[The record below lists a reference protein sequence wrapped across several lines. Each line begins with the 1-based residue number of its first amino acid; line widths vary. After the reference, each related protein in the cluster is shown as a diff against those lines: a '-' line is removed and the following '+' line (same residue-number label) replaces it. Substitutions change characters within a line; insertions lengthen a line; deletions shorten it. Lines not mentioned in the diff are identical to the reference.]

1 MLRAVIPL
9 AGMRVHAVI
18 LAGGRG
24 ERFWPLSRRARPKQ
38 LLPLLSD
45 RPMIADTIK
54 RLHGLVEPRDVWIVT
69 SRDLLTSIRDAV
81 PEVPADH
88 VIGEPMGKN
97 TAPAVALAAWWLRDT
112 GPDSVAIV
120 LPSDHRVDPAERF
133 RNDLAEAAKVAR
145 DQGLLVVL
153 GIRPTRAE
161 TGYGYI
167 EMGDPIA
174 PGSAARLV
182 AAFREKPDAAT
193 AARYVADGRHLW
205 NAGMFVFTPQ
215 VMLEEVRAHVPGIAH
230 ALEGMPDPG
239 TAGAPGALERYYG
252 TVPSVSIDVAVMERT
267 RRAAV
272 LPVTF
277 AWDDLGSWASL
288 PSQGSGGD
296 GNVVHGRAL
305 LEDATGVIAFSE
317 GGLVA
322 ALGVHDLVIVRTKD
336 VTLVCPRERAQEVR
350 ALVERMKR
358 EADGES
364 FL

>member
-1 MLRAVIPL
+1 
-9 AGMRVHAVI
+9 
-18 LAGGRG
+18 
-24 ERFWPLSRRARPKQ
+24 
-38 LLPLLSD
+38 
-45 RPMIADTIK
+45 MIADTID
-54 RLHGLVEPRDVWIVT
+54 RLRGLVEPRDVWIVT
-69 SRDLLTSIRDAV
+69 SRDLLDSIREAV

-88 VIGEPMGKN
+88 VIGEPVGKN
-97 TAPAVALAAWWLRDT
+97 TAPAVALAAWWLRDA
-112 GPDSVAIV
+112 GSDSVAIV

-133 RNDLAEAAKVAR
+133 RKDLADAEKIAR

-174 PGSAARLV
+174 PGSAARRV
-182 AAFREKPDAAT
+182 SAFREKPDAPT

-215 VMLEEVRAHVPGIAH
+215 VMLEEVRVHVPGIAQ

-239 TAGAPGALERYYG
+239 SAGASGALERYYG
-252 TVPSVSIDVAVMERT
+252 TVPSVSIDVAIMERT

-288 PSQGSGGD
+288 PGQGGGGD